1 MKYLGSLLGILVLSS
16 VCVASADEGERDKL
30 IGSWVSAGG
39 DAASGWTFEKN
50 GDTFQIKSSVG
61 SGAEAVYT
69 CKADG
74 QQCTIKIGGR
84 KATVSMWFNGPKLVQ
99 METQGSTIVKRRFAV
114 QASGDTM
121 ELEIMPMSP
130 SGKTETIQ
138 YKRAPV
144 SSAHAK

>member
-1 MKYLGSLLGILVLSS
+1 MKHLGSMLGILVLLSAG
-16 VCVASADEGERDKL
+16 VVAADDGDRDKL
-30 IGSWVSAGG
+30 IGSWVSTAGEV
-39 DAASGWTFEKN
+39 ASGWTFERT

-61 SGAEAVYT
+61 SSAEATYA

-74 QQCTIKIGGR
+74 QQCAIKTAGKKSSI
-84 KATVSMWFNGPKLVQ
+84 SMWFNGPKLVQ

-114 QASGDTM
+114 QATGDTM

-138 YKRAPV
+138 YKRAPL
-144 SSAHAK
+144 SSAQAK